1 MGLFTFTRNKQD
13 QADAQAALR
22 AFTIGHYEGAQRH
35 DRNRSY
41 PIYSY
46 TQDAK
51 VSLTQGTRLDLT
63 GISQWLYNNSGL
75 YRGACMTLG
84 RYALI
89 GHPQSQSEDRAWAQA
104 AELAWREWAKIPE
117 ITGRYTDADLQR
129 LVNIAVDRDGDIGLA
144 LTNGDFPQ
152 LQVVESHRIGDKDGE
167 TVDGV
172 RVNAL
177 GRPVAYRVLLDEGAF
192 RDIPAASFLHIYEP
206 HRSSGYRGE
215 CAWSAGL
222 NHCRD
227 IKDIVAM
234 LKTAVKA
241 ESSIALIKKVNGG
254 YDQAAQVEDWGT
266 ATTASGATV
275 NVLLEQVYGGR
286 VPRLDV
292 NEDLKSLA
300 TDRPSQNVQAF
311 LELLIRDFCLGNGLP
326 FEFVWNTSALGGA
339 SQRFVISQA
348 QRRIAERQALI
359 ERHWSR
365 VFGWVV
371 AKLAKRGDIPPLPDD
386 WWKVRWQRPAEV
398 SVDVGREQAQDR
410 ADFQAGLIDPYE
422 FYSRQGLDADDVLA
436 SRARWAANVL
446 KVAQDTG
453 VPVGMLYQSTPNGN
467 APQQAPEP
475 PAAPKP
481 DKPEAP
487 ETEEPKP

>member
-1 MGLFTFTRNKQD
+1 MGILSLFRRTTPD
-13 QADAQAALR
+13 ADAQSALR
-22 AFTIGHYEGAQRH
+22 AFSLGHYEGAQRN
-35 DRNRSY
+35 DRSRSY
-41 PIYSY
+41 PIYSW
-46 TQDAK
+46 TQDAAK
-51 VSLTQGTRLDLT
+51 SLDSSTRLDLT

-75 YRGACMTLG
+75 YRGACNTLG
-84 RYALI
+84 RYALV
-89 GHPQSQSEDRAWAQA
+89 GYPQSQSQDRDWAAACEQA
-104 AELAWREWAKIPE
+104 YREWAKIPE
-117 ITGRYTDADLQR
+117 ITGRYSDADLQR

-144 LTNGDFPQ
+144 FTNGDFPQ
-152 LQVVESHRIGDKDGE
+152 LQVIESHRIGDKRGE

-172 RVNAL
+172 RVSAA
-177 GRPVAYRVLLDEGAF
+177 GRPVSYRVLLESDGY

-215 CAWSAGL
+215 CAWAAGL

-241 ESSIALIKKVNGG
+241 ESSIALVKKVNGG
-254 YDQAAQVEDWGT
+254 YDPSARVEEWGT

-275 NVLLEQVYGGR
+275 NLLLEQVYGGR

-292 NEDLKSLA
+292 NESLESLA

-311 LELLIRDFCLGNGLP
+311 LEMLVRDFCVGNGLP
-326 FEFVWNTSALGGA
+326 FEFVWDTSKLGGTA
-339 SQRFVISQA
+339 QRFVIAQA

-365 VFGWVV
+365 IYGWVV
-371 AKLAKRGDIPPLPDD
+371 AKLAKRGDIPPLPED
-386 WWKVRWQRPAEV
+386 WFKVRWQKPAEIT
-398 SVDVGREQAQDR
+398 VDVGREQAQDR

-422 FYSRQGLDADDVLA
+422 FYSRQGLDADDVMVN
-436 SRARWAANVL
+436 RARWA
-446 KVAQDTG
+446 KRIIEVAETEG

-467 APQQAPEP
+467 AAP
-475 PAAPKP
+475 APDQPKAK
-481 DKPEAP
+481 DKPE
-487 ETEEPKP
+487 EPKA